1 MKTEDIYVRFT
12 ETRFNTS
19 NHELDR
25 MSLKG
30 KDKKKI
36 GLIKDELVEKI
47 IKVFATLRA
56 KTRSYLTVDNN
67 GRKCAIKIRLKSK
80 DHKKC
85 LKAT

>member
-30 KDKKKI
+30 KDKK
-36 GLIKDELVEKI
+36 
-47 IKVFATLRA
+47 
-56 KTRSYLTVDNN
+56 NN
-67 GRKCAIKIRLKSK
+67 QFNKR
-80 DHKKC
+80 
-85 LKAT
+85 